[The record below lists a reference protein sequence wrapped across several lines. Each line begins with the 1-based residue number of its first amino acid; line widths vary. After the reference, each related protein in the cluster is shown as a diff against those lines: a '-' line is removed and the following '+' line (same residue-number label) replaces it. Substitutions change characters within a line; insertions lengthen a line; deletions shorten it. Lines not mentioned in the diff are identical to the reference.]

1 LEPTLM
7 DDTLPLGRRSD
18 GGKRRPGQSK
28 TKMIV
33 LALLGTILLG
43 SLAGFLWLR
52 SIESKMR
59 LDDAEKIEKVTA
71 KPTGDV
77 VTALLVG
84 TDRRPGWNSSRADS
98 IVFIRADKNQG
109 RVHMLSIPR
118 DTRVSIPASASR
130 REGLDKINHA
140 WAFGGAPL
148 LITTVSDFLDMPV
161 NYFLQVDFTQF
172 EQAVDALGGVDFA
185 SDVGWY
191 DGELGVQVRSGLQTR
206 GGKEALALVRNR
218 TVGAG
223 GGSDLNRV
231 AVQQQFLMAMITQS
245 IGSPTDVPRVAN
257 VVSSYVNTNMGLT
270 EMLGLGRNFAGGDM
284 EMDKAVVPGKSGMI
298 SGVSYIIPDIEGKNR
313 LISAMKD
320 NQPFPQIGPN

>member
-1 LEPTLM
+1 LETTLM
-7 DDTLPLGRRSD
+7 DDTRPLGRRSP
-18 GGKRRPGQSK
+18 GGKRRPGRSK
-28 TKMIV
+28 AKIIILV
-33 LALLGTILLG
+33 LLGAILLG
-43 SLAGFLWLR
+43 FLAGFLWLR
-52 SIESKMR
+52 SIENKML
-59 LDDAEKIEKVTA
+59 LDDAEEIEKVTA
-71 KPTGDV
+71 APTGDA

-84 TDRRPGWNSSRADS
+84 TDRRPEWNTSRADT
-98 IVFIRADKNQG
+98 IVFIRADKKRG

-118 DTRVSIPASASR
+118 DTRVSIPASTSR

-148 LITTVSDFLDMPV
+148 LISTVSEFLDMPV
-161 NYFLQVDFTQF
+161 NYFFQVDFTQF

-185 SDVGWY
+185 SEVGWY
-191 DGELGVQVRSGLQTR
+191 DGELDVEVRPGLQTR
-206 GGKEALALVRNR
+206 RGKEALALVRNR

-245 IGSPTDVPRVAN
+245 IGSATDVPRVAN

-270 EMLGLGRNFAGGDM
+270 EMLGVGRNFTGSDM
-284 EMDKAVVPGKSGMI
+284 DMDKAVVPGKSGMI

-320 NQPFPQIGPN
+320 NQPFPKIGPN